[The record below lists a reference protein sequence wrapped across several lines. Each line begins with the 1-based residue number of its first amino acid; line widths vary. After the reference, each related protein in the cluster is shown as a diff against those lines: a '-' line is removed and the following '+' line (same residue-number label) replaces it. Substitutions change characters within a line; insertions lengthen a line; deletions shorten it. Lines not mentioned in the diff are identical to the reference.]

1 MTTYDTRLM
10 INLNP
15 DIMARLKDASQR
27 SGLPMTTYARLLISS
42 GLPAIDA
49 MVEALETTNVSTHR
63 KLKLVAE
70 ILYNM
75 REQGQDGVKIAQ
87 NLNDEHQYELGEEFN
102 ASTK

>member
-1 MTTYDTRLM
+1 MTYDTRLM

-49 MVEALETTNVSTHR
+49 MVDALETTNITTHR

-70 ILYNM
+70 ILHNM
-75 REQGQDGVKIAQ
+75 REQGQDGEKIVKVK
-87 NLNDEHQYELGEEFN
+87 NDEYQFELAEEYHN
-102 ASTK
+102 STK

>member
-15 DIMARLKDASQR
+15 EIMTRLKDASQR

-49 MVEALETTNVSTHR
+49 MVEALETTNLTTHR

-70 ILYNM
+70 ILHNM
-75 REQGQDGVKIAQ
+75 REKGQDGQKLVKD
-87 NLNDEHQYELGEEFN
+87 LNHEYQYDLAEEYHN
-102 ASTK
+102 STK

>member
-15 DIMARLKDASQR
+15 EIMTRLKDASQR

-49 MVEALETTNVSTHR
+49 MVDALETTNLTTHR

-70 ILYNM
+70 ILHNM
-75 REQGQDGVKIAQ
+75 REKEQYGEEIAKD
-87 NLNDEHQYELGEEFN
+87 LNEEYQYELSEEYH